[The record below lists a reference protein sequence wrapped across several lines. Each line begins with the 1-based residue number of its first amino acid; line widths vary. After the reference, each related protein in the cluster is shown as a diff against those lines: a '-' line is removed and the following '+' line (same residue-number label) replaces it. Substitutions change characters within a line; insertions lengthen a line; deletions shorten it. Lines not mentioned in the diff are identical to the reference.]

1 MKWSSSMIADL
12 VSVVDYFKRGG
23 MGRTL
28 EILADHFIEKMKK
41 RAVIE
46 TYAMEFHHENID
58 IDAERIGPGEYKL
71 AFICHLV
78 NLRKKRNNEKNEK
91 NEKKRREKVR
101 GVYDCLSV
109 MIKYCI
115 MKILKYKEKRDY
127 RVYFLSYI
135 IKENLI
141 PEHKIDEKDD
151 KILEVITLSY
161 YLTDELIKITNSDET
176 HKFEEFRNE
185 KDEREKEKE
194 EKEEIEKE
202 NMNSIYENRS
212 LMSHCENLDI
222 SICTRKQIRE
232 LYSIL
237 NTKRTIFVRI
247 LLVLAF
253 EIIHRKSTVNKS
265 WLNKFVKFKN
275 RKEFLSLMNS
285 PLVEVFLF
293 ITSERI
299 KFRNVTES
307 F

>member
-1 MKWSSSMIADL
+1 MKWSGSMIADL
-12 VSVVDYFKRGG
+12 VNVVEYFKRGG
-23 MGRTL
+23 MGKTL
-28 EILADHFIEKMKK
+28 EVLADHFIEKMKK

-46 TYAMEFHHENID
+46 TYAMEFHSENID
-58 IDAERIGPGEYKL
+58 VDAERIGPGEYKL
-71 AFICHLV
+71 AFICHIV
-78 NLRKKRNNEKNEK
+78 NLRKS
-91 NEKKRREKVR
+91 KKDRKERKIT

-127 RVYFLSYI
+127 RIYFLSYI
-135 IKENLI
+135 IKENLL

-176 HKFEEFRNE
+176 HKFQEFRNFE
-185 KDEREKEKE
+185 CENENGGAENKGEKKDENEM
-194 EKEEIEKE
+194 

-212 LMSHCENLDI
+212 LISHCENLDI

-237 NTKRTIFVRI
+237 GTKRTIFVRI

-253 EIIHRKSTVNKS
+253 EIIHRKSSVNKS

-275 RKEFLSLMNS
+275 KKEFLSLMSS